1 MRCEYDDGFKVNYS
15 GSLSIKKGDDVD
27 LYVKENFIPSTV
39 KSGLEAAAVHNSCGE
54 LRQAAYGVTDVIH
67 GAWYQKKS

>member
-15 GSLSIKKGDDVD
+15 GTLSIKKGDDVD

-54 LRQAAYGVTDVIH
+54 LRQAAYGVTDAIH
-67 GAWYQKKS
+67 GAWYQNKS

>member
-27 LYVKENFIPSTV
+27 LYVKENYIPSAV
-39 KSGLEAAAVHNSCGE
+39 KSGLEAAAAHNSCGE
-54 LRQAAYGVTDVIH
+54 LRQAAYGVTEPIH
-67 GAWYQKKS
+67 GAWYQNKL

>member
-39 KSGLEAAAVHNSCGE
+39 KSGLEAAEVHKNCCE
-54 LRQAAYGVTDVIH
+54 LRQAAYGVTDAIH
-67 GAWYQKKS
+67 GEWYQNKS

>member
-27 LYVKENFIPSTV
+27 LYVKENFIPSAV
-39 KSGLEAAAVHNSCGE
+39 KNGLEAAAVHNSCGE
-54 LRQAAYGVTDVIH
+54 LRQAAYDVTDAIN
-67 GAWYQKKS
+67 GAWHQNKS

>member
-1 MRCEYDDGFKVNYS
+1 MKCEYDDGFKVNYS
-15 GSLSIKKGDDVD
+15 GSLSIRKGNDVD

-39 KSGLEAAAVHNSCGE
+39 KSGLEAAAVHNSCSE
-54 LRQAAYGVTDVIH
+54 LRQAAYGVTDAIH